1 MLRDGKFIR
10 EDPIKIGSQYV
21 PPFYQT
27 VSEEDK
33 AIQRTLMGDKRRLPA
48 LDSFDVGI
56 YIVVFYVLLS
66 VVLSAIKGLFT
77 ALLG

>member
-10 EDPIKIGSQYV
+10 EDPVKIGSHYV
-21 PPFYQT
+21 RPFYQT
-27 VSEEDK
+27 VSEEEQ
-33 AIQRTLMGDKRRLPA
+33 AIQKSLMGDKRRIPA

-56 YIVVFYVLLS
+56 YIVVFYVVIS
-66 VVLSAIKGLFT
+66 VVLTAIKGIFT